1 MILIKKNI
9 LSSAK
14 NLLIFIPA
22 ILSNQNLS
30 FNIALELLLGF
41 LTFSVISQINYITN
55 NYTDRAIDKKNK
67 LKKFQYV
74 FALKTVLILNLIIF
88 LILFLLH
95 IKDFAYNFLILY
107 IFLFYIY
114 NFYLKKI
121 KYIDIILLISFYI
134 TRVAYGAEI
143 IDINLTYEFF
153 AFFVSI
159 FSFLAIG
166 KRIIQIKTNNLKI
179 NNSIIAYNYKDINN
193 LKRIMNLL
201 FWLSLIIFITYGLKN
216 YFYFDQTKINE
227 NNYLMTNNI
236 TIFLLEFVI
245 VFFNFYRLKIKF
257 EKNEISE
264 DIFFYVVKDKFL
276 ITSSILS
283 LGLLIFGV

>member
-41 LTFSVISQINYITN
+41 LTFSIISQINYITN

-107 IFLFYIY
+107 IILFYIY
-114 NFYLKKI
+114 NFYLKK
-121 KYIDIILLISFYI
+121 K
-134 TRVAYGAEI
+134 
-143 IDINLTYEFF
+143 
-153 AFFVSI
+153 SI
-159 FSFLAIG
+159 
-166 KRIIQIKTNNLKI
+166 
-179 NNSIIAYNYKDINN
+179 
-193 LKRIMNLL
+193 
-201 FWLSLIIFITYGLKN
+201 
-216 YFYFDQTKINE
+216 
-227 NNYLMTNNI
+227 
-236 TIFLLEFVI
+236 
-245 VFFNFYRLKIKF
+245 
-257 EKNEISE
+257 
-264 DIFFYVVKDKFL
+264 
-276 ITSSILS
+276 
-283 LGLLIFGV
+283 

>member
-41 LTFSVISQINYITN
+41 LTFSIISQINYITN

-95 IKDFAYNFLILY
+95 ITDFAYNFLILY

>member
-1 MILIKKNI
+1 M
-9 LSSAK
+9 
-14 NLLIFIPA
+14 
-22 ILSNQNLS
+22 
-30 FNIALELLLGF
+30 LGF

-179 NNSIIAYNYKDINN
+179 NNSIIAYNYKDIDN